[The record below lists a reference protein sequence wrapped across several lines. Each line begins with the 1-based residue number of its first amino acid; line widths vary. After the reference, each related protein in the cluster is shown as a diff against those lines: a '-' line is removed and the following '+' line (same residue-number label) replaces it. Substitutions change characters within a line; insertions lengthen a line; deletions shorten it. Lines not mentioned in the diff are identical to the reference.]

1 MIAVDAMGG
10 DFAPKVV
17 VQGAYNAVM
26 NTSSK
31 VSITLFGHQEV
42 IEQVLG
48 ECDKY
53 WRALP
58 IKIVDCRTVVGMG
71 DEPTKDLLRKKDS
84 SLFSAIQAVA
94 EQKAQAVVSAG
105 NSGAALVAGIMVL
118 GRVPGLARPALG
130 TFLPTKKD
138 PVFVIDVGA
147 NTDCK
152 AEYLRQFALMGT
164 LFVQQTTACSEPRV
178 ALLSNGEEP
187 YKGSQA
193 VKQAYELL
201 ENSMSLNFIGN
212 LEAREIFNGAADV
225 LVCDGFVGNILL
237 KSVQGTAQAL
247 FDWMKQA
254 YGCSWYGKLLGLLS
268 KNLMKPL
275 KEKIDYREQGGALLL
290 GLNHPLIVAHGC
302 SNAKAIENAI
312 LFAHSVVQKQTI
324 KKFNALLSEQLVKQ
338 SITITAVRDLDL
350 SFEMS
355 SS

>member
-1 MIAVDAMGG
+1 MAV
-10 DFAPKVV
+10 
-17 VQGAYNAVM
+17 
-26 NTSSK
+26 
-31 VSITLFGHQEV
+31 TLYGHQEV
-42 IEQVLG
+42 IEQILD

-58 IKIVDCRTVVGMG
+58 IKIVDCREVVGMG

-84 SLFSAIQAVA
+84 SLFCAIQAVA

-130 TFLPTKKD
+130 TFLPTKKN

-152 AEYLRQFALMGT
+152 AEYLRQFALMGY
-164 LFVQQTTACSEPRV
+164 LFVQQTTACSQPRV

-187 YKGSQA
+187 YKGSQS
-193 VKQAYELL
+193 VKQAYDLL
-201 ENSMSLNFIGN
+201 ENSTSLNFIGN
-212 LEAREIFNGAADV
+212 IEAREIFNGEVDV
-225 LVCDGFVGNILL
+225 LVCDGFVGNIVL

-247 FDWMKQA
+247 FDWMKLA
-254 YGCSWYGKLLGLLS
+254 YASSWYGKIVGLLS
-268 KNLMKPL
+268 KSLLKPL
-275 KEKIDYREQGGALLL
+275 KDKIDYKQTGGALLL
-290 GLNHPLIVAHGC
+290 GLNDPLIVAHGC

-312 LFAHSVVQKQTI
+312 LFAHSVVQKQII
-324 KKFNALLSEQLVKQ
+324 KKFNASLTEQLVDQ

-350 SFEMS
+350 SFEMRS
-355 SS
+355 S